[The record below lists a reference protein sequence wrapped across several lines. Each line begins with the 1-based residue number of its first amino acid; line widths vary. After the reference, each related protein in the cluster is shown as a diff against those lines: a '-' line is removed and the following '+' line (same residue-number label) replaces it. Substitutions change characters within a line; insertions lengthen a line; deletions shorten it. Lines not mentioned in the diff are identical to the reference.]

1 MDFFKDRGHTVIP
14 SAPLVPENDPTTLFT
29 SSGMQPLVQNL
40 LGQPHPS
47 GKLLV
52 NSQKCIRTQDIEEVG
67 DNRHITFFEM
77 LGNWS
82 LGDYFKKEQLSYF
95 FEFLTKELGL
105 PKEKLTVTVFEGN
118 NQIPRDN
125 ESAMIWKDL
134 GVPEGRIFYYGV
146 NKNWWS
152 RSGIPENMPVGEP
165 GGPDSEVFFEFTQVE
180 HNQKFGDKCHPNCD
194 CGRFLEI
201 GNSVFMQYV
210 KQIDGTFKE
219 LPQKNVDFGGGLERL
234 TAAVNNDPD
243 IFKTDLFWPI
253 IKSLNI
259 DYEQNQTEARI
270 ISDHIKAAT
279 FLMAEGVEPHNKG
292 RGYVLRRL
300 IRRAVFKLETLGFP
314 ALHDIRTVSESVIKT
329 YLSLY
334 FEQRHLYEIFAD
346 IGAEVD
352 KFQSTI
358 HKGNII
364 LINQKIDDEA
374 AFNLFQ
380 SYGFPFELTQ
390 EIARKKGIKLE
401 KAKFEMMLKIHQDLS
416 RTAGRGMFKG
426 GLQDASEITTR
437 YHTATHLLHASLRK
451 ILGDHVSQKGSN
463 ITGERLRFDFSHD
476 RKLSAEQLG
485 SIESLVNKKIDENI
499 KVEKLEMK
507 KDEALKLG
515 ALAFFPEKYPEVT
528 SIYKIGD
535 FSLELCGGPHVGS
548 TGQIQKIKIIKEES
562 VSHGVRRIYATALF
576 PQK

>member
-1 MDFFKDRGHTVIP
+1 
-14 SAPLVPENDPTTLFT
+14 
-29 SSGMQPLVQNL
+29 
-40 LGQPHPS
+40 
-47 GKLLV
+47 
-52 NSQKCIRTQDIEEVG
+52 
-67 DNRHITFFEM
+67 M